1 MDIHFVMGKNS
12 HFIPESKKERK
23 IPGQNLKAKKKVI
36 EGLWETSFKEFC
48 AWSGLA
54 KIKIKFE

>member
-12 HFIPESKKERK
+12 DFIPERKKERK

-36 EGLWETSFKEFC
+36 EGLWETSFKRVLC
-48 AWSGLA
+48 MVRTG
-54 KIKIKFE
+54 